1 MADVALLVLVSRLYH
16 SSSHCSYDGQ
26 LSLGFGR
33 PQSTQL
39 ETVDEHGFLQLRLR
53 QQIPRPG
60 SGGLGSNLHG
70 DVYIAGMVQLT
81 QVSSD
86 PCTKLTL
93 RLGET

>member
-1 MADVALLVLVSRLYH
+1 MANLALLVLVSRHTPTRLI
-16 SSSHCSYDGQ
+16 SSYDGQ

-60 SGGLGSNLHG
+60 TGGLASNLHG

-81 QVSSD
+81 QVSIT
-86 PCTKLTL
+86 P
-93 RLGET
+93 RLS

>member
-1 MADVALLVLVSRLYH
+1 MANVALLVLVGGSCSARR
-16 SSSHCSYDGQ
+16 SVTKTCSYDGQ

-60 SGGLGSNLHG
+60 SGGLSSNLHG

-81 QVSSD
+81 QV
-86 PCTKLTL
+86 CL
-93 RLGET
+93 RISGSI